1 MHGRWRCIGFDHR
14 GSGASSF
21 PPESIGPTALVDDL
35 FRVLDHFAVDTCVL
49 AGESL
54 GALTC
59 LLAVLREPSRFDG
72 LVLVDGAPAASKDAM
87 EPLVNGS
94 RSDYPATVRTF
105 VDACVPEPD
114 SDHIKRW
121 ARQILLRADPEA
133 AARVFESHYEE
144 NAAADI
150 TQIAVPTLLIHGED
164 DAIVPVALGRAVAA
178 AIPGAEIV
186 VLPGVGHLPTMTRPE
201 TVVAEIERWAATLA
215 TK

>member
-1 MHGRWRCIGFDHR
+1 MHRVRPSRQRCQQFPA
-14 GSGASSF
+14 GSIS
-21 PPESIGPTALVDDL
+21 PTALVDDL
-35 FRVLDHFAVDTCVL
+35 FRVLDHFEVDTCVL

-59 LLAVLREPSRFDG
+59 LLAALRDPSRFDG
-72 LVLVDGAPAASKDAM
+72 LVLVDGAPAASRDAM

-94 RSDYPATVRTF
+94 RSDYAATVRAF

-114 SDHIKRW
+114 ADHIRRW

-150 TQIAVPTLLIHGED
+150 TQIAVPTLLIHGEND
-164 DAIVPVALGRAVAA
+164 VIVPVDLAKAVAA
-178 AIPGAEIV
+178 AIPSAEIV
-186 VLPGVGHLPTMTRPE
+186 VLPDTGHLPTMTRAQ
-201 TVVAEIERWAATLA
+201 TVVDEIERWAAALA